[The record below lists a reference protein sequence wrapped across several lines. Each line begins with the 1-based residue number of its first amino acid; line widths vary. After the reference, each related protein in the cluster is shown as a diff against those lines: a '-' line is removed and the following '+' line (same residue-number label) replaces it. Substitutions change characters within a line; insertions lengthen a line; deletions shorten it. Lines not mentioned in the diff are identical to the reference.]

1 MLHGLRSYART
12 FEPLA
17 TRLMDRYRVLA
28 LDARGRGDSD
38 WDPSGEYYTPAYVAD
53 LEQFAEQLG
62 LDRFVILGHSMGG
75 ATAYVHAAR
84 HPGQITAAVIEDIG
98 PGSSL
103 SGAGAERIK
112 REVAVTP
119 AAFSSLDAA
128 ARTGALRPSILPRPA
143 IRPVSSTRSGRMR
156 TAAGLEVRPGR
167 HRPARLSSDPVA
179 RRRSLAQCVA
189 ALRCPTLVLRGGG
202 RTSCRSGP
210 ASSCPHATA
219 AALDLRSRCRSL
231 RPRRHPVGST
241 RPEPVP
247 DQLEAA
253 GMSTHTEPAP
263 KWRSSA
269 RGPWESTTANL
280 PRPLRRD
287 RRADRPQ
294 TGIVEYPRAIGID
307 DEGCGAAGRSASP
320 T

>member
-1 MLHGLRSYART
+1 MTDSITGHDRFITLNGLRAHYVEWGDPRGPAIVMLHGLRSYART

-112 REVAVTP
+112 REVAGTP
-119 AAFSSLDAA
+119 PAFPSLDAA
-128 ARTGALRPSILPRPA
+128 RAYWRTLRPSITDEALESR
-143 IRPVSSTRSGRMR
+143 IRHT
-156 TAAGLEVRPGR
+156 LRPGACGR
-167 HRPARLSSDPVA
+167 WFWKFDLAGIAAARLDAEPARQVDLWPSVE
-179 RRRSLAQCVA
+179 
-189 ALRCPTLVLRGGG
+189 ALRCPTLVVRGGA
-202 RTSCRSGP
+202 SDFLP
-210 ASSCPHATA
+210 AATA
-219 AALDLRSRCRSL
+219 AEM
-231 RPRRHPVGST
+231 ST
-241 RPEPVP
+241 RNPRVRTVEIPGAGHYVHDDAP
-247 DQLEAA
+247 GAFHRHLEEFLTSLEAA
-253 GMSTHTEPAP
+253 A
-263 KWRSSA
+263 
-269 RGPWESTTANL
+269 
-280 PRPLRRD
+280 
-287 RRADRPQ
+287 
-294 TGIVEYPRAIGID
+294 
-307 DEGCGAAGRSASP
+307 
-320 T
+320 